1 MVCLISGEDETA
13 GQWLKAQWPQ
23 PFTRL
28 EADRPLCQWFGH
40 PLTAEIF
47 RLTCLIL
54 GFRGRGIFFP
64 KELSGCAILSP
75 TDAVP
80 AASKGLSA
88 RNLVRRIWTASQH
101 RDANRMETVTTDEQM
116 VEQALSGDPEAFGEI
131 VRRWE
136 RRIFALS
143 FGMLGREEDARDA
156 TQETFLAAFRNLRG
170 FRGEAKVS
178 SWLHRIAVNQCIT
191 RQRRAKVRSETAL
204 EDEAEKNAAVFALPA
219 EVSPARTAEH
229 REISFAVRKAVS
241 TLPPDLRQVVVM
253 KEFEELTF
261 QEISEVL
268 EVPLS
273 TVKSR
278 LYTALR
284 QLQMRLHK
292 FGQPKA

>member
-1 MVCLISGEDETA
+1 
-13 GQWLKAQWPQ
+13 
-23 PFTRL
+23 
-28 EADRPLCQWFGH
+28 
-40 PLTAEIF
+40 
-47 RLTCLIL
+47 
-54 GFRGRGIFFP
+54 
-64 KELSGCAILSP
+64 
-75 TDAVP
+75 
-80 AASKGLSA
+80 
-88 RNLVRRIWTASQH
+88 
-101 RDANRMETVTTDEQM
+101 METVTTDEQM
-116 VEQALSGDPEAFGEI
+116 VERALAGDPEAFGEI

-136 RRIFALS
+136 RRIFALA

-219 EVSPARTAEH
+219 DVSPARAAEH
-229 REISFAVRKAVS
+229 REVSSAVRKAVGA
-241 TLPPDLRQVVVM
+241 LPAELRQVIVM

-261 QEISEVL
+261 QEISDAL

-284 QLQMRLHK
+284 QLQMRLQK
-292 FGQPKA
+292 FGEAKRS